1 MSTLEEKAEEVVGKI
16 VNNNLEDYDEL
27 VEIVRMALKEQD
39 RDTRHACAE
48 AVNAVDI
55 PSTLPGWGLVVD
67 GMKAHFH
74 AAVMNCRGGLEKDNA

>member
-1 MSTLEEKAEEVVGKI
+1 MKSLEVKVDEIIGKI
-16 VNNNLEDYDEL
+16 VCNIFVSQEQWNEL
-27 VEIVRMALKEQD
+27 HIILSVALKEQD

-67 GMKAHFH
+67 GMKMHFH
-74 AAVMNCRGGLEKDNA
+74 AAVMNCNGGLVE